1 MNRAIIGVGAGIF
14 VLAIAFIAYPIAVTG
29 QEQFDLEQEAGL
41 YLIPPALAVALVGA
55 ISDDPRVTTIG
66 GAFGNPD
73 LEPRRPPPRRGPID
87 AGVPLAYHPN
97 EAVACRYCSTVI
109 APDLA
114 QCPRCA
120 RARPCRTCG
129 RPLGIVLE
137 RATCPACARPEPFC
151 SCPRLPARPA
161 PSAARARRV

>member
-1 MNRAIIGVGAGIF
+1 MNRSIVGVGGGILVLAF
-14 VLAIAFIAYPIAVTG
+14 VLLSFPIAFTG

-41 YLIPPALAVALVGA
+41 YFIAPALAVILIGA

-73 LEPRRPPPRRGPID
+73 MPSPRAETRRGPG
-87 AGVPLAYHPN
+87 AAARPLTYHPN
-97 EAVACRYCSTVI
+97 EAVPCRFCPTII

-120 RARPCRTCG
+120 RARACRSCG

-151 SCPRLPARPA
+151 SCPRLPTRPG
-161 PSAARARRV
+161 PSPALGRRV